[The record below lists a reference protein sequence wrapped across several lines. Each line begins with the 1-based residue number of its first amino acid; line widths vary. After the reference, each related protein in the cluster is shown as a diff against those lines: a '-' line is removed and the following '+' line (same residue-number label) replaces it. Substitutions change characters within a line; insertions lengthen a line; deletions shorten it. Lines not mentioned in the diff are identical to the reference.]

1 MADVKAPFLTFF
13 AGTTYI
19 NIERRFLDPS
29 FTKAAEAPKQIS
41 KKRRILMSEMPELTK
56 ILLVMLITTALTAVL
71 LTVKYFIRKGT
82 YLSESDDIC
91 SKSGNG
97 SEKGDQAEKTD
108 NNMVEITMKIDGM
121 ACGMC
126 EAHVN
131 EAIRNAFH
139 VKKVT
144 SSHAKKECVILS
156 ENNIDEEALK
166 KVISDTGYTVL
177 SVSAKPAEKH
187 GGFLGLF
194 RK

>member
-1 MADVKAPFLTFF
+1 
-13 AGTTYI
+13 
-19 NIERRFLDPS
+19 
-29 FTKAAEAPKQIS
+29 
-41 KKRRILMSEMPELTK
+41 MSEMPDLPE
-56 ILLVMLITTALTAVL
+56 ILLVILITAVLTSAL

-82 YLSESDDIC
+82 YLSGTDDMRDGT
-91 SKSGNG
+91 K
-97 SEKGDQAEKTD
+97 KGAQTEKTD

>member
-1 MADVKAPFLTFF
+1 
-13 AGTTYI
+13 
-19 NIERRFLDPS
+19 
-29 FTKAAEAPKQIS
+29 
-41 KKRRILMSEMPELTK
+41 MSEMPDFPE
-56 ILLVMLITTALTAVL
+56 ILLVILITAALTVVL

-82 YLSESDDIC
+82 YLSRVDDIYN
-91 SKSGNG
+91 KRRGG
-97 SEKGDQAEKTD
+97 TKKGAQTGETD

-177 SVSAKPAEKH
+177 SVSAKPA
-187 GGFLGLF
+187 
-194 RK
+194 

>member
-1 MADVKAPFLTFF
+1 MLHFF
-13 AGTTYI
+13 VILSGACGIIQT
-19 NIERRFLDPS
+19 
-29 FTKAAEAPKQIS
+29 QS
-41 KKRRILMSEMPELTK
+41 KKRGVLMK
-56 ILLVMLITTALTAVL
+56 VL
-71 LTVKYFIRKGT
+71 SLF
-82 YLSESDDIC
+82 
-91 SKSGNG
+91 
-97 SEKGDQAEKTD
+97 
-108 NNMVEITMKIDGM
+108 DGM

>member
-1 MADVKAPFLTFF
+1 
-13 AGTTYI
+13 
-19 NIERRFLDPS
+19 
-29 FTKAAEAPKQIS
+29 
-41 KKRRILMSEMPELTK
+41 MSEMPDFPE
-56 ILLVMLITTALTAVL
+56 ILLVILITAALTVVL

-82 YLSESDDIC
+82 YLSRMDDIYN
-91 SKSGNG
+91 KRRGG
-97 SEKGDQAEKTD
+97 AKKGAQTGETD

>member
-1 MADVKAPFLTFF
+1 
-13 AGTTYI
+13 
-19 NIERRFLDPS
+19 
-29 FTKAAEAPKQIS
+29 
-41 KKRRILMSEMPELTK
+41 MSEMPDLPE
-56 ILLVMLITTALTAVL
+56 ILLAILITAVLTAAL

-82 YLSESDDIC
+82 YLSGADDMRDGA
-91 SKSGNG
+91 K
-97 SEKGDQAEKTD
+97 KGAQTEKTD